1 MKKVKKK
8 KSLNN
13 ELRHDIIGLCYIDI
27 CHFIWR
33 KANQYEVTERKISYP
48 NGLTICY
55 AYKPSS
61 YQNELREDMATIDCQ
76 LLHDGKIVV
85 LFFRSFINEGPKS
98 LWSLRKEFDYMEDTF
113 SIKQAEILL
122 QLLAQ
127 GHVKN
132 TTYYDTAFHAAP
144 WMKEYLADKFQKEK
158 TMLTQEIDMSGYSQE
173 EIDNPENK
181 RLKIEY
187 KEEIREEL
195 ALVLDEFKA
204 ELISRMMQAREELS
218 LVEENMDLVD
228 LYIAKLGE
236 SLSYHSIKK
245 EGKQKK
251 LK

>member
-55 AYKPSS
+55 AYKPYS
-61 YQNELREDMATIDCQ
+61 Y
-76 LLHDGKIVV
+76 H
-85 LFFRSFINEGPKS
+85 
-98 LWSLRKEFDYMEDTF
+98 YMEDTF

-245 EGKQKK
+245 EEKQKK